1 MEEKYNI
8 VSTQGIVKTGIAEL
22 DNEIGGLHIGENTI
36 LFGGDREGTDLFL
49 ESVKKDACMSP
60 DSSRGWDS
68 VIECRTGRSIVV
80 HECMTRTELP
90 IKEDCLAENI
100 FQITERD
107 GRHYLRVLKNR
118 MNGVHDFECEI
129 R

>member
-49 ESVKKDACMSP
+49 ESVKKGCLYE
-60 DSSRGWDS
+60 SRLQSWMGFCDRVS
-68 VIECRTGRSIVV
+68 DRS
-80 HECMTRTELP
+80 
-90 IKEDCLAENI
+90 
-100 FQITERD
+100 
-107 GRHYLRVLKNR
+107 
-118 MNGVHDFECEI
+118 
-129 R
+129 